1 MPRDKTATHI
11 KVLAAAREE
20 FMEYGYENAS
30 MRRIGQRC
38 DMTAAGLYRHCKD
51 KAGLFGELVSPSI
64 EKIDAWLEAHINRS
78 IQTMENETIDLW
90 KDSEIDMMRDLIYPN
105 MEEYRLLLTKAQG
118 SPYENYLHDLTQK
131 LLTKA
136 QGSPYENYLH
146 DLTQKRQEKM
156 LSFLPLLQKKGY
168 VPRMIDVK
176 EMHLLLSA
184 YTTALFEPVIH
195 GYTEEEAYR
204 CSEMLEEF
212 FLPGW
217 KQLLGF

>member
-1 MPRDKTATHI
+1 MPKDKTVTHI

-64 EKIDAWLEAHINRS
+64 EKIDAWLEAHITRS
-78 IQTMENETIDLW
+78 MQTMESDTIDLW

-118 SPYENYLHDLTQK
+118 SPYENYLHD
-131 LLTKA
+131 
-136 QGSPYENYLH
+136 PYENYLH

-156 LSFLPLLQKKGY
+156 LSFLPLLQEKGY
-168 VPRMIDVK
+168 VPHIIDAK
-176 EMHLLLSA
+176 ELHLLLSA

-195 GYTEEEAYR
+195 GYSKEEAYR

>member
-78 IQTMENETIDLW
+78 MQTMENDTIDLW

-118 SPYENYLHDLTQK
+118 TPYENYLHDLTQR
-131 LLTKA
+131 
-136 QGSPYENYLH
+136 
-146 DLTQKRQEKM
+146 RQEKM
-156 LSFLPLLQKKGY
+156 LSFLPLLQEKGY
-168 VPRMIDVK
+168 VPHMIDAK

>member
-78 IQTMENETIDLW
+78 MQTMENDAIDLWKDSEIDMMRDLIYPNMW

-118 SPYENYLHDLTQK
+118 SPYED
-131 LLTKA
+131 
-136 QGSPYENYLH
+136 YLH

-156 LSFLPLLQKKGY
+156 LSFLPLLQEKGY
-168 VPRMIDVK
+168 VPHMIDAK

>member
-64 EKIDAWLEAHINRS
+64 EKIDAWLEAHISRS
-78 IQTMENETIDLW
+78 VQTMENETIDLW

-131 LLTKA
+131 
-136 QGSPYENYLH
+136 
-146 DLTQKRQEKM
+146 RQEKM
-156 LSFLPLLQKKGY
+156 LSFLPLGHSRIFGGRSISVLGNAGR
-168 VPRMIDVK
+168 VFPPRLETVVR
-176 EMHLLLSA
+176 LLNKQN
-184 YTTALFEPVIH
+184 TPPV
-195 GYTEEEAYR
+195 
-204 CSEMLEEF
+204 S
-212 FLPGW
+212 
-217 KQLLGF
+217 

>member
-1 MPRDKTATHI
+1 MPRDKKATHQ

-64 EKIDAWLEAHINRS
+64 EKIDIWLQAHINRS
-78 IQTMENETIDLW
+78 IQTMETDAIDLW
-90 KDSEIDMMRDLIYPN
+90 KDSEIDLMRDLIYPN
-105 MEEYRLLLTKAQG
+105 MEEYRLLLTKAHG
-118 SPYENYLHDLTQK
+118 SPYENYLHDL
-131 LLTKA
+131 A
-136 QGSPYENYLH
+136 QRHQEQLH
-146 DLTQKRQEKM
+146 A
-156 LSFLPLLQKKGY
+156 FLPLLHEKGY
-168 VPRMIDVK
+168 VPHMIDEK
-176 EMHLLLSA
+176 ALHLLLSA
-184 YTTALFEPVIH
+184 YMTAMFEPVIH
-195 GYTEEEAYR
+195 GYSEEEAYR
-204 CSEMLEEF
+204 CLEILEAF

>member
-1 MPRDKTATHI
+1 MPKDKTVTHI

-64 EKIDAWLEAHINRS
+64 EKIDAWIEAHINRS
-78 IQTMENETIDLW
+78 MQTMENDAIDLW

-118 SPYENYLHDLTQK
+118 SPH
-131 LLTKA
+131 
-136 QGSPYENYLH
+136 ENYLH

-156 LSFLPLLQKKGY
+156 LSFLPLLQEKGY
-168 VPRMIDVK
+168 VPHMIDAK

>member
-1 MPRDKTATHI
+1 MPRDKAVTHI

-64 EKIDAWLEAHINRS
+64 EKIDA
-78 IQTMENETIDLW
+78 
-90 KDSEIDMMRDLIYPN
+90 
-105 MEEYRLLLTKAQG
+105 
-118 SPYENYLHDLTQK
+118 
-131 LLTKA
+131 
-136 QGSPYENYLH
+136 
-146 DLTQKRQEKM
+146 
-156 LSFLPLLQKKGY
+156 
-168 VPRMIDVK
+168 K